1 MLNKMLKRIPRFGR
15 PAEARRFW
23 EGHASTDYVG
33 KAKRVSLPDL
43 RMSRTAPGPLQGL
56 FDRSEVAASERDAPY
71 QSLVKV
77 GLAERGD
84 AQ

>member
-1 MLNKMLKRIPRFGR
+1 MLNKMLKPIPRFGS

-23 EGHASTDYVG
+23 QGHASTDCVG

-43 RMSRTAPGPLQGL
+43 RMSRTAPRPSQGL
-56 FDRSEVAASERDAPY
+56 FDRSTVAAGKRDAPC

-84 AQ
+84 AE